1 MTNEST
7 TPSTP
12 TANALMR
19 ACQVVWPWMRWV
31 ILLIPVLAT
40 VQLIREYKVNIPFL
54 DDYMFT
60 DMLDKARH
68 GFRWSF
74 DLDTSETGAVLTL
87 HDFYMVQME
96 HRLGFVRALILLRD
110 HFWPTDITV
119 ENWFTF
125 AFLLGT
131 ALNVGFL
138 LKKTA
143 GEFRQWWIVW
153 ALAAFAIF
161 SPIQYQIILWAMMF
175 QVACPAFFLSSTLAV
190 LESNLPMWVRWVIG
204 ALCALCATMCIAS
217 GLLVWMLPI
226 FVMLFGGV
234 LRGRGRWWFIGLW
247 VAVLG
252 IVAFLYFHDIHNEVE
267 GAFAYKEKQGETTMH
282 RNLSAFVEGREKV
295 VAFIFRVM
303 GGHLE
308 RGSGA
313 ALMESSWWIGFVS
326 TVLFVACCVWWIVRF
341 KDEKM
346 RQRLAPWIAFG
357 SYTVAT
363 ATLICLGRVWATS
376 SGDNSISPRYTIH
389 GVPLTVALCAMVW
402 IIAAD
407 LRTRYA
413 AWAARIEKGLLAGG
427 LGLVCLLTLSWLQGM
442 RLMETWSS
450 ARLRMAT
457 NTLFFKIH
465 FANYGKGPD
474 MDANIA
480 ANFSRAQWLNN
491 ELHVL
496 KPAMLND
503 NRLSNFKIAK
513 NSPLSINSAQWE
525 SLTVDTARHKGRAE
539 GFAALAGR
547 KRVADGVFLTYR
559 DGDDWRIFHL
569 GQVRAMPIYMEQT
582 LERDLQNIQTPGD
595 NAGENFAAFDSEF
608 DLDMIPPGSHE
619 LAAWAFDYKEQ
630 TAYPIVGSF
639 RLEGEKVIDLK
650 PKKDPKETKEAKET
664 LEAQAKAGG
673 Q

>member
-1 MTNEST
+1 
-7 TPSTP
+7 
-12 TANALMR
+12 
-19 ACQVVWPWMRWV
+19 MRWV
-31 ILLIPVLAT
+31 ILLIPVIAT
-40 VQLIREYKVNIPFL
+40 FQLIREYKVNIPFL

-74 DLDTSETGAVLTL
+74 DLDMGIDPVTGAERPAVLTL

-175 QVACPAFFLSSTLAV
+175 QVACPAFFLSTTLAV
-190 LESNLPMWVRWVIG
+190 LQSNLPLWARWMIG
-204 ALCALCATMCIAS
+204 ALCALCATLCIAS
-217 GLLVWMLPI
+217 GLLVWMLPV

-234 LRGRGRWWFIGLW
+234 MKQRARWWYTGAWILVFGV
-247 VAVLG
+247 VAG
-252 IVAFLYFHDIHNEVE
+252 LYFHDMHNEVD
-267 GAFAYKEKQGETTMH
+267 GPFAYKQGHGDATMH
-282 RNLSAFVEGREKV
+282 RNISAFVEEREKV
-295 VAFIFRVM
+295 FAFIFRVM
-303 GGHLE
+303 GGHLA

-313 ALMESSWWIGFVS
+313 ALMESSWWIGFIS
-326 TVLFVACCVWWIVRF
+326 TLLFVACCAWWILRF

-346 RQRLAPWIAFG
+346 RQKLAPWIAFG
-357 SYTVAT
+357 SYTVAA

-389 GVPLTVALCAMVW
+389 GVPLTVSLCAMVW

-407 LRTRYA
+407 LRARHV
-413 AWAARIEKGLLAGG
+413 AWTQRIEKGLLAGG
-427 LGLVCLLTLSWLQGM
+427 LGLACLLALSWLQGM
-442 RLMETWSS
+442 RLMETWNS

-465 FANYGKGPD
+465 FANFGTGPD

-480 ANFSRAQWLNN
+480 ANFGRAQWLNN

-496 KPAMLND
+496 KPAMLED

-513 NSPLSINSAQWE
+513 GSPLSKNSAQWQN
-525 SLTVDTARHKGRAE
+525 LTVNPAKHTARAE

-559 DGDDWRIFHL
+559 DGDEWKIFHL
-569 GQVRAMPIYMEQT
+569 GQVRAMPIYMERT
-582 LERDLQNIQTPGD
+582 IERDLQNVQTPGD
-595 NAGENFAAFDSEF
+595 TAGENFAAFDSEF
-608 DLDMIPPGSHE
+608 DLDKIPPGAHD

-630 TAYPIVGSF
+630 TAYPIAGAF
-639 RLEGEKVIDLK
+639 RIDGQTVTNLNE
-650 PKKDPKETKEAKET
+650 PKKEKAG
-664 LEAQAKAGG
+664 LEAQTRTGD
-673 Q
+673 